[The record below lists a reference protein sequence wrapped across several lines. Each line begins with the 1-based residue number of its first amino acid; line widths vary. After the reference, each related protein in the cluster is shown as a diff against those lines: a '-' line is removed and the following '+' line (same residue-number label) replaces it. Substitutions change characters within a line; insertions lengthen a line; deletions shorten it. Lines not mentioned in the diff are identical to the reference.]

1 MKKNDNKKK
10 SQVIQ
15 HLHRISEVNHVHM
28 ITSIFLLW
36 GYLLKTM
43 YMKKNDNKKKSQ
55 VIQHLHG
62 ISEVNHVHMIYH
74 F

>member
-15 HLHRISEVNHVHM
+15 HLYGISEVNHVHM

-43 YMKKNDNKKKSQ
+43 YMKKNDKEEIPSDSTFTWN
-55 VIQHLHG
+55 
-62 ISEVNHVHMIYH
+62 
-74 F
+74 